1 MAHGETS
8 SRGRRRHVRY
18 LLYSVRY
25 LELRMMKIQN
35 FEMGFESAGDSQKY
49 FQCGFAGRQ
58 YLHKQQCAF
67 AGASDNQ

>member
-49 FQCGFAGRQ
+49 FQCGFSGR
-58 YLHKQQCAF
+58 
-67 AGASDNQ
+67 